1 LEERMVEGITV
12 VVGVATGVHV
22 NPSGQLVVV
31 GATVGVVMYVEVLP
45 VVKVRSLAGAVLPE
59 AVESILK

>member
-1 LEERMVEGITV
+1 MGGLEERMVEGIPV

-31 GATVGVVMYVEVLP
+31 GAYVEALP